1 MSPAR
6 RDSSRTRSAARLR
19 AAVVVSRYN
28 ATVTDRLLEGAR
40 AEASSRGA
48 DLQVFDAPG
57 SFELPAIAG
66 ALVRSGRFDVVAVLG
81 CIIKGETEHDRFIA
95 QAICESIAALSAHS
109 GVPIGLGVL
118 TVNTPEQAL
127 ARAGGEQGNKGAEAL
142 AAAIETL
149 TTIRSIG
156 TGVSGARSIRSH
168 DKLKARPAASP
179 ARRAGKGARRA

>member
-95 QAICESIAALSAHS
+95 QAICESIAALSA
-109 GVPIGLGVL
+109 VPIGLGVL